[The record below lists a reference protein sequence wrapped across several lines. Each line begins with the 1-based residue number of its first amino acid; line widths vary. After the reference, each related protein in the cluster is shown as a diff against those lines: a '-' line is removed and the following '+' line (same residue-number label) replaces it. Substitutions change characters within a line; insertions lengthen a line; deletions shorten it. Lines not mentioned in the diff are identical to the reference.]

1 MLVPKSHS
9 EEEVLGRR
17 DPTDLGRGALEG
29 GTGLDRGLAIL
40 GALGAHEDLAP
51 ALPRGPELLTRN
63 TPAVNL
69 HAVAVALVLVG
80 ETNGETA
87 RLRRVVVIE
96 TEGLVQDV
104 PLAPDGVMET
114 VKRIQE
120 G

>member
-1 MLVPKSHS
+1 M
-9 EEEVLGRR
+9 
-17 DPTDLGRGALEG
+17 
-29 GTGLDRGLAIL
+29 
-40 GALGAHEDLAP
+40 
-51 ALPRGPELLTRN
+51 
-63 TPAVNL
+63 NL

-80 ETNGETA
+80 ETNGETG

-120 G
+120 GRLA